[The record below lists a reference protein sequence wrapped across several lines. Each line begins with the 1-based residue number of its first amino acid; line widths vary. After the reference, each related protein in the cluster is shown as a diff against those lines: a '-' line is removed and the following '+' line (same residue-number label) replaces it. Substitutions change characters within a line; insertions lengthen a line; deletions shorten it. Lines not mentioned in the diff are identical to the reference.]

1 MSRPPARVN
10 RSIARKSCI
19 LGSVDPQRRE
29 ILRRVRAFADL
40 GDDECDA
47 VLAVLKARR
56 GAPGDALFKEGDPGA
71 SLMIV
76 LEGHLVATVRTADG
90 GSEEVAR
97 LGPGE
102 VVGEMAFVDAEPRS
116 ATVSAP
122 DGATVL
128 EFSREALAGLRRSAP
143 RVAAAIQR
151 NVLFDVARRLRDAGE
166 RLTDEAD
173 ARDPRSSA
181 DRADRAPESNRRSG
195 RGLTVEQLRTI
206 PALATYSAE
215 DLELLAYIASLKSFA
230 AGETLMTEGSLGD
243 ACWLVVQ
250 GSVAVTRAPSRS
262 PLATLGP
269 GALVGQLALLDR
281 APRNATVTATTS
293 TAALEVRADAFANLV
308 RASSPVALRFQL
320 QVALAGVRQLRAAT
334 RKLAAAVPRSSA
346 LPAAPIASAAPPPP
360 LSSGRMLEVDDW
372 EEEGSGE
379 LLELDLGTR
388 R

>member
-1 MSRPPARVN
+1 M
-10 RSIARKSCI
+10 
-19 LGSVDPQRRE
+19 
-29 ILRRVRAFADL
+29 RAFADL

-56 GAPGDALFKEGDPGA
+56 GAPGDELFKQGDRGD

-76 LEGHLVATVRTADG
+76 LDGYVVASVRTDAG
-90 GSEEVAR
+90 TEEEVAR

-122 DGATVL
+122 QGATVL
-128 EFSREALAGLRRSAP
+128 DFSREALAGLRRTAP

-151 NVLFDVARRLRDAGE
+151 NVLFDVGRRLREVGE
-166 RLTDEAD
+166 KLTDGASGGG
-173 ARDPRSSA
+173 PRSLRGASGSG
-181 DRADRAPESNRRSG
+181 PESMRRSG
-195 RGLTVEQLRTI
+195 RGLTVEQLRSI
-206 PALATYSAE
+206 PALATYANE
-215 DLELLAYIASLKSFA
+215 DLELLAYISTLKSFA
-230 AGETLMTEGSLGD
+230 AGEVIMQEGALGD
-243 ACWLVVQ
+243 ACWLVVR
-250 GSVAVTRAPSRS
+250 GGVAVTRSTQAA

-281 APRNATVTATTS
+281 APRNATVTATS
-293 TAALEVRADAFANLV
+293 ETAALEVRADAFANLV

-334 RKLAAAVPRSSA
+334 KKLAEAAARESM
-346 LPAAPIASAAPPPP
+346 APM
-360 LSSGRMLEVDDW
+360 SSGRMLDVEDWDD
-372 EEEGSGE
+372 EPSGS
-379 LLELDLGTR
+379 LELAIDPSSLR

>member
-1 MSRPPARVN
+1 
-10 RSIARKSCI
+10 
-19 LGSVDPQRRE
+19 
-29 ILRRVRAFADL
+29 VRAFADL

-56 GAPGDALFKEGDPGA
+56 GAPGDALFEEGDPGA

-76 LEGHLVATVRTADG
+76 LDGHLVASVRTPG
-90 GSEEVAR
+90 GGTEEVAR

-102 VVGEMAFVDAEPRS
+102 VVGEMAFIDAEPRS
-116 ATVSAP
+116 ATVTAP
-122 DGATVL
+122 AGATVL
-128 EFSREALAGLRRSAP
+128 EFSREALAGLSRTAP

-151 NVLFDVARRLRDAGE
+151 NVLTDVARRLRDAGIK
-166 RLTDEAD
+166 LTDD
-173 ARDPRSSA
+173 ASSA
-181 DRADRAPESNRRSG
+181 GARSVREGSASGPESMRRSG
-195 RGLTVEQLRTI
+195 RGLGVQQLRTL
-206 PALATYSAE
+206 PALASYSAE
-215 DLELLAYIASLKSFA
+215 DLELLAYIATLKSFA
-230 AGETLMTEGSLGD
+230 AGETLMTEGSVGD

-250 GSVAVTRAPSRS
+250 GSVAVTRASQRT
-262 PLATLGP
+262 PLANLGP

-334 RKLAAAVPRSSA
+334 RKLAASVPREVAAPSSASAPSAVP
-346 LPAAPIASAAPPPP
+346 PAAM
-360 LSSGRMLEVDDW
+360 SSGRMLDVDDW
-372 EEEGSGE
+372 DEEGSGGE
-379 LLELDLGTR
+379 LELDLGPR

>member
-1 MSRPPARVN
+1 
-10 RSIARKSCI
+10 
-19 LGSVDPQRRE
+19 
-29 ILRRVRAFADL
+29 VRAFADL
-40 GDDECDA
+40 GDEECDA

-56 GAPGDALFKEGDPGA
+56 GAPGDALFQEGDPGA

-76 LEGHLVATVRTADG
+76 LDGHLVATVRTPG
-90 GSEEVAR
+90 GGTEEVAR

-151 NVLFDVARRLRDAGE
+151 NVLLDVARRLRDAGDK
-166 RLTDEAD
+166 LTDEAAGGG
-173 ARDPRSSA
+173 ARGPRASA
-181 DRADRAPESNRRSG
+181 APESMRRSG
-195 RGLTVEQLRTI
+195 RGLTVEQLRSI
-206 PALATYSAE
+206 PALAAYSAE

-230 AGETLMTEGSLGD
+230 AGEALMTEGSLGD

-250 GSVAVTRAPSRS
+250 GSVSVTRASQRT

-281 APRNATVTATTS
+281 APRNATVTATTN

-334 RKLAAAVPRSSA
+334 RKLASAMPRASAVPV
-346 LPAAPIASAAPPPP
+346 APVAPASAMPPPAM
-360 LSSGRMLEVDDW
+360 SSGRMLDVDDW
-372 EEEGSGE
+372 DEEGSGAE
-379 LLELDLGTR
+379 LELDL
-388 R
+388 

>member
-1 MSRPPARVN
+1 MRDLSRGDPPESTATASKR
-10 RSIARKSCI
+10 SCI
-19 LGSVDPQRRE
+19 LSDVDPDKRE

-40 GDDECDA
+40 GNDDCDA

-56 GAPGDALFKEGDPGA
+56 GAPGDALFREGDRGD

-76 LEGHLVATVRTADG
+76 LDGYLVASVRSDSGTE
-90 GSEEVAR
+90 EEVAR

-116 ATVSAP
+116 ATVTAP
-122 DGATVL
+122 AGATVL
-128 EFSREALAGLRRSAP
+128 EFTRDALAGLRRSAP

-166 RLTDEAD
+166 KLSDGANASPSRSMRAAD
-173 ARDPRSSA
+173 A
-181 DRADRAPESNRRSG
+181 APDSMRRSG
-195 RGLTVEQLRTI
+195 RGLTADQLRAI
-206 PALATYSAE
+206 PALASYGAE
-215 DLELLAYIASLKSFA
+215 DLELLAYIATLKSFA
-230 AGETLMTEGSLGD
+230 AGEVIAKQGTEGD
-243 ACWLVVQ
+243 ACWLVVR
-250 GSVAVTRAPSRS
+250 GGVSVTRSTQS
-262 PLATLGP
+262 TPLATLGP

-281 APRNATVTATTS
+281 AARNATVTATTD

-334 RKLAAAVPRSSA
+334 KKVAEAAAREA
-346 LPAAPIASAAPPPP
+346 QAPM
-360 LSSGRMLEVDDW
+360 SSGRMLEVDDW
-372 EEEGSGE
+372 DDEPSGS
-379 LLELDLGTR
+379 LELAVDPSSIR